1 MQIRIV
7 FFFYQNFMRIP
18 EKTLHIMLSN
28 KLAIASLSLGQHP
41 SHRLDQKIKVAAE
54 AGFKGIEI
62 VYFELEAF
70 AQSQAIS
77 IFEGAEKIRALCQ
90 GLDLAIVSLAP
101 FENYEGDPSP
111 LSDRLS
117 KATHWVG
124 IARALCATYIQIP
137 SNFKPDAIGDREIVV
152 SELRHFAEIGSAE
165 QPVISI
171 AYEYLS
177 WGTHCSTWETAL
189 EYVNQVNRPNFGLCL
204 DTFHEAT
211 KLWGDLYAPSG
222 RFPNSDEV
230 LRNSLDRFIANCPA
244 EKIFFVQL
252 SDGEKFE
259 PPFSKDHPWYV
270 EGEAP
275 QFTWSKHA
283 RPFPY
288 EQDKG
293 AYLPVREIAE
303 AWIVGTGFKGWVSL
317 EIFDRRMRD
326 SNSRIET
333 AAKRGIESW
342 KALLGK
348 IRANS

>member
-1 MQIRIV
+1 
-7 FFFYQNFMRIP
+7 
-18 EKTLHIMLSN
+18 MLSN

-41 SHRLDQKIKVAAE
+41 SHCLDQKIKVAVE

-62 VYFELEAF
+62 VYFELQEF
-70 AQSQAIS
+70 SNSQAIS
-77 IFEGAEKIRALCQ
+77 IFEGAEKICAMCQ
-90 GLDLAIVSLAP
+90 GLNLAIVSLAP

-117 KATHWVG
+117 KATHWIKV
-124 IARALCATYIQIP
+124 ARALGATYLQIP
-137 SNFKPDAIGDREIVV
+137 SNFKPDAIGDTDIVI
-152 SELRHFAEIGSAE
+152 SELQHIAEIGSAE

-189 EYVNQVNRPNFGLCL
+189 KYVNEVNRPNFGLCL

-211 KLWGDLYAPSG
+211 KLWGDLFALSG
-222 RFPNSDEV
+222 EFPDSDDV
-230 LRNSLDRFIANCPA
+230 LRKSLDRFVANCPA
-244 EKIFFVQL
+244 EKIFFIQL

-283 RPFPY
+283 RPFPF
-288 EQDKG
+288 EHDIG
-293 AYLPVREIAE
+293 AYLPVCEIAE
-303 AWIVGTGFKGWVSL
+303 AWILATGFKGWISL

-333 AAKRGIESW
+333 AAKRGMDSW
-342 KALLGK
+342 KTLLEK
-348 IRANS
+348 LRANRLTARM

>member
-1 MQIRIV
+1 
-7 FFFYQNFMRIP
+7 
-18 EKTLHIMLSN
+18 MLSN

-54 AGFKGIEI
+54 AGYKGIEI

-70 AQSQAIS
+70 SKSQAIS

-90 GLDLAIVSLAP
+90 GLNLGIVSLAP
-101 FENYEGDPSP
+101 FDNYEGDPSP

-124 IARALCATYIQIP
+124 VARALRATYIQIP
-137 SNFKPDAIGDREIVV
+137 SNFKSDAIGDRNTVI
-152 SELRHFAEIGSAE
+152 SELQQLADIGSAE

-189 EYVNQVNRPNFGLCL
+189 QYVNQVDRPNFGLCL

-211 KLWGDLYAPSG
+211 KLWGDLFAPSG
-222 RFPNSDEV
+222 RFPDSDEV
-230 LRNSLDRFIANCPA
+230 LRNSLDRFLANCPV
-244 EKIFFVQL
+244 EKIFFIQL
-252 SDGEKFE
+252 SDGERFE

-283 RPFPY
+283 RPFPF
-288 EQDKG
+288 EHDKG
-293 AYLPVREIAE
+293 AYLPVYEIAE
-303 AWIVGTGFKGWVSL
+303 AWIRATGFKGWVSL

-326 SNSRIET
+326 SDSRLET

-342 KALLGK
+342 KTLLEK
-348 IRANS
+348 VRANSLYTEKL